1 MFTLIT
7 LFSFGFIVRIDDGDE
22 GEDGF
27 EGC

>member
-7 LFSFGFIVRIDDGDE
+7 LFSFGFSVKIDDGDE
-22 GEDGF
+22 GEGGF